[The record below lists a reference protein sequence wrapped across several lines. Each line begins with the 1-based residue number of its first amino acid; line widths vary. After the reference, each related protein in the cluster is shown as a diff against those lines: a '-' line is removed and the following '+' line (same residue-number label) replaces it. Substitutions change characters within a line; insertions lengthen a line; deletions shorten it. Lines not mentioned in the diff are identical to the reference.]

1 MVSYEILF
9 PLNLSFTPSDAILV
23 REKMDVI
30 KHLGIELEEFG
41 GNSFV
46 VRTVP
51 VWMAKNNVSEYV
63 EEIINQII
71 QNKKQERMEFLDN
84 MAKSLACKKSVKG
97 NEYLSSMQI
106 EFLLEDLVKCS
117 NPYTCPHGRPI
128 IIKYSKYEIE
138 KWFKRV
144 Q

>member
-1 MVSYEILF
+1 
-9 PLNLSFTPSDAILV
+9 
-23 REKMDVI
+23 MDVI
-30 KHLGIELEEFG
+30 KSLGIGLEEFG

-46 VRTVP
+46 VREVP
-51 VWMAKNNVSEYV
+51 IWMAKNNINDYV
-63 EEIINQII
+63 EEIINQVIN
-71 QNKKQERMEFLDN
+71 NKKQTKMEFLDN

-106 EFLLEDLVKCS
+106 EFLLEDLVKCN